1 MALLQLDGPVLARRV
16 GDAVPDS
23 IVSAFASPSSE
34 SGFSGLKDFQDS
46 SQDALWVRTPYIADV
61 AAFLQQDDELDFQYL
76 NAISAIDF
84 VGHFELVYHL
94 TSFRKGHKA
103 TMRARL
109 EGRENLAAPS
119 VYHLWRGADFQ
130 EREIWDLM
138 GIRFEGH
145 PNMKRIMLWE
155 GFEGHPLRKDFLG

>member
-1 MALLQLDGPVLARRV
+1 MPLPQLKGPALMQRVAEATPELAEGFAAQDGREDV
-16 GDAVPDS
+16 
-23 IVSAFASPSSE
+23 
-34 SGFSGLKDFQDS
+34 
-46 SQDALWVRTPYIADV
+46 LWVKAPYIADV
-61 AAFLQQDDELDFQYL
+61 AGFLKQDDELDFQYL

-109 EGRENLAAPS
+109 SGRDNLSAPS
-119 VYHLWRGADFQ
+119 VYQLWRGADFQ

>member
-1 MALLQLDGPVLARRV
+1 M
-16 GDAVPDS
+16 
-23 IVSAFASPSSE
+23 
-34 SGFSGLKDFQDS
+34 
-46 SQDALWVRTPYIADV
+46 WVRSDAIADV
-61 AAFLQQDDELDFQYL
+61 AAFMRQDDELDFQFL

-84 VGHFELVYHL
+84 IGHFELVYHL

-109 EGRENLAAPS
+109 AGREDLSAPS

-155 GFEGHPLRKDFLG
+155 GFDGHPLRKDYLG

>member
-1 MALLQLDGPVLARRV
+1 MGGAGLAERV
-16 GDAVPDS
+16 EEAVPGAVERWADDVLY
-23 IVSAFASPSSE
+23 IKPSAIS
-34 SGFSGLKDFQDS
+34 
-46 SQDALWVRTPYIADV
+46 DV
-61 AAFLQQDDELDFQYL
+61 AGFLHKDAELDMQYL
-76 NAISAIDF
+76 NSISAIDYI
-84 VGHFELVYHL
+84 GHFELVYHL

-103 TMRARL
+103 TLRSRLPGRAEL
-109 EGRENLAAPS
+109 SAPS

-155 GFEGHPLRKDFLG
+155 GFQGHPLRKDWLE

>member
-1 MALLQLDGPVLARRV
+1 MPLPQLNGPALAQRVYETIPELADGLA
-16 GDAVPDS
+16 PQ
-23 IVSAFASPSSE
+23 
-34 SGFSGLKDFQDS
+34 SGRDDV
-46 SQDALWVRTPYIADV
+46 LWVKAPYISET
-61 AAFLQQDDELDFQYL
+61 AAFLQQDAELDFQYL

-109 EGRENLAAPS
+109 EGRENLVAPS

-138 GIRFEGH
+138 GIHFDGH